1 MMSESR
7 GYVVG
12 GVDTHKDQHVA
23 VVLDATGQVLGE
35 QAFETNTSGYSSM
48 LAWFTAFGEL
58 AAVGI
63 EGSGSYGVGLS
74 RHLTAAGV
82 VVHEVMS
89 PKRQTRRRHGKSD
102 SIDAEAAARCVLAG
116 HDLIT
121 PKSADGDVENMRAL
135 RLTRHSAIKARDS
148 ATNQLHA
155 LIVTA
160 DDDLRRQFAQLP
172 IEKIVSSI
180 INDDRFENSSNGYER
195 AMSSLARR
203 WRQLDDEAKTLA
215 AILTELVQRSAPAG
229 LLDEQGVG
237 SDVAAALMIA
247 AGDNPHRLR
256 SEASFAALCGVSPLD
271 ASSGKQQRHRLN
283 RGGNRDAN
291 MALWRIVLVRLR
303 WDPITRSYLERRIAE
318 GKTKREAIRCLKR
331 YIARDIYK
339 ILTATNLAQL
349 ST

>member
-1 MMSESR
+1 MMPDSQR
-7 GYVVG
+7 RVIG
-12 GVDTHKDQHVA
+12 GVDTHKDQNVA
-23 VVLDATGQVLGE
+23 VAVDDTGRLLGE
-35 QAFETNTSGYSSM
+35 DSFETNSSGYSSM
-48 LAWFTAFGEL
+48 LAWFTTFGEL

-74 RHLTAAGV
+74 RHLRAANI
-82 VVHEVMS
+82 VVHEVMA

-102 SIDAEAAARCVLAG
+102 SVDAESAARVVLAG

-121 PKSADGDVENMRAL
+121 PKSADGHVETMRAL
-135 RLTRHSAIKARDS
+135 RLTRRSAIKARDC

-160 DDDLRRQFAQLP
+160 DDQLRQRFGRLSIA
-172 IEKIVSSI
+172 KIVASI
-180 INDDRFENSSNGYER
+180 LDDALFDDSSNGYEQ
-195 AMSSLARR
+195 AMASLARR
-203 WRQLDDEAKTLA
+203 WRQLDDEAKELA
-215 AILTELVQRSAPAG
+215 AGLAEVVDGAAPEG

-237 SDVAAALMIA
+237 ADVAAALMIA
-247 AGDNPHRLR
+247 AGDNPDRLR

-303 WDPITRSYLERRIAE
+303 WDPITRAYLERRVAQ

-331 YIARDIYK
+331 YVARDIYK
-339 ILTATNLAQL
+339 ILTHAKPIPLAA
-349 ST
+349 

>member
-1 MMSESR
+1 MVPDPCRSI
-7 GYVVG
+7 VC

-23 VVLDATGQVLGE
+23 VVLDATGRMLGE
-35 QAFETNTSGYSSM
+35 QSFDTNSSGYALLLEWCM
-48 LAWFTAFGEL
+48 TFGEI

-63 EGSGSYGVGLS
+63 EGSGSYGAGLN
-74 RHLTAAGV
+74 RHFRAADII
-82 VVHEVMS
+82 VHEVMS

-102 SIDAEAAARCVLAG
+102 SVDAEAAARTVLAG

-121 PKSADGDVENMRAL
+121 PKSADGDVETMRAL
-135 RLTRHSAIKARDS
+135 RLTRHSAIKSRDS

-160 DDDLRRQFAQLP
+160 DDQLRQQFAGLP
-172 IEKIVSSI
+172 VAKIVALLLGE
-180 INDDRFENSSNGYER
+180 DRFADTSNGYLR
-195 AMSSLARR
+195 AVSSLAHR
-203 WRQLDDEAKTLA
+203 WRQLDDEAKELA
-215 AILTELVQRSAPAG
+215 RALTDLVIRAAPEG
-229 LLDEQGVG
+229 LLDQQGVG

-291 MALWRIVLVRLR
+291 KALWRIVLVRLR
-303 WDPITRSYLERRIAE
+303 WDPTTRSYINRRMAQ

-339 ILTATNLAQL
+339 ILTGPKSPTFAT
-349 ST
+349 